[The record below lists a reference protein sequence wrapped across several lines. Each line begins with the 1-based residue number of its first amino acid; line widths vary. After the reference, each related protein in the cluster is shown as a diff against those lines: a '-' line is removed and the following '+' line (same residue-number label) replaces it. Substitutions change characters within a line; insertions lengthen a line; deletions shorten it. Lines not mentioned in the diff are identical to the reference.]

1 MAWAKPPAPYTPR
14 NVFLLV
20 TVMFLSSISSS
31 KGNLLSDQNET
42 QMEEKAVKA
51 WYMAY
56 MRKQQP
62 NMSSPMFLK

>member
-1 MAWAKPPAPYTPR
+1 
-14 NVFLLV
+14 
-20 TVMFLSSISSS
+20 MFLSSISSS

-62 NMSSPMFLK
+62 NMSSPIFLK